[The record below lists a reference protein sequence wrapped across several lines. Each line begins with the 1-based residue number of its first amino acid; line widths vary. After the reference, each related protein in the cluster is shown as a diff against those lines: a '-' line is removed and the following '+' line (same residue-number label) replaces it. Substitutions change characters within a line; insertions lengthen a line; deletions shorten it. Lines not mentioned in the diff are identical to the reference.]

1 MGDTNVNL
9 AELIGSRICHDLI
22 SPIGAINNGLELL
35 EMVGSVQGP
44 EMELISG
51 SVGSAGA
58 RIRFF
63 RVAFGSAS
71 DQPLGRTEVS
81 ELLKDVESVGRI
93 RVNWHVTEAVPRNQ
107 VKLTFLALMCCES
120 AMPMGGNVTVTNDGG
135 GWTVVGVAD
144 KLNIDADLWKNLP
157 KGQFPNKVTP
167 AQVQFAL
174 LPKTAVSMGRRV
186 AAETTSTRV
195 AIRF

>member
-1 MGDTNVNL
+1 MSDTTVNL

-22 SPIGAINNGLELL
+22 SPIGAITNGLELL

-81 ELLKDVESVGRI
+81 ELLRDVERAGRV
-93 RVNWHVTEAVPRNQ
+93 RVNWHLTEPVPRGQ
-107 VKLTFLALMCCES
+107 VKLAFLALMCCES
-120 AMPMGGNVTVTNDGG
+120 AMPFGGEVTIDH
-135 GWTVVGVAD
+135 VGENWIITGSAD
-144 KLNIDADLWKNLP
+144 KLNIDSDLWKNLP
-157 KGQFPNKVTP
+157 KGRFTSKVTP

-174 LPKTAVSMGRRV
+174 LPETAASMGRRV
-186 AAETTSTRV
+186 ATETASTRV
-195 AIRF
+195 LIRF

>member
-1 MGDTNVNL
+1 MSDTTVNM

-22 SPIGAINNGLELL
+22 SPIGAITNGLELL
-35 EMVGSVQGP
+35 EMVGGTQGP

-71 DQPLGRTEVS
+71 DQPLGRAEVS
-81 ELLKDVESVGRI
+81 ELLKDVERAGRV
-93 RVNWHVTEAVPRNQ
+93 RVNWHLTEAVPRNQ
-107 VKLTFLALMCCES
+107 VKLAFLALMCCES
-120 AMPMGGNVTVTNDGG
+120 AMPFGGEVTIANTGETWTVTGS
-135 GWTVVGVAD
+135 AD
-144 KLNIDADLWKNLP
+144 KLNLDNDLWKSLP
-157 KGQFPNKVTP
+157 LGRFANKVTP

-174 LPKTAVSMGRRV
+174 LPETAASMGRRV
-186 AAETTSTRV
+186 AAETTSTRIV
-195 AIRF
+195 IRF

>member
-1 MGDTNVNL
+1 MSDTTVNL

-22 SPIGAINNGLELL
+22 SPIGAITNGLELL
-35 EMVGSVQGP
+35 EMVGAVQGP

-81 ELLKDVESVGRI
+81 ELLKDVERAGRV
-93 RVNWHVTEAVPRNQ
+93 RVNWHLTEAVPRNQ
-107 VKLTFLALMCCES
+107 VKLAFLALMCCEN
-120 AMPMGGNVTVTNDGG
+120 AMPFGGEVTIGQNGESWTVTGS
-135 GWTVVGVAD
+135 AD
-144 KLNIDADLWKNLP
+144 KLNVDNDLWKNLP
-157 KGQFPNKVTP
+157 TGRYPNKVTP

-174 LPKTAVSMGRRV
+174 LPKTATSVGRRV
-186 AAETTSTRV
+186 VAETTSTRV
-195 AIRF
+195 VIRF

>member
-1 MGDTNVNL
+1 MGATDVNL

-22 SPIGAINNGLELL
+22 SPIGAITNGLELL

-71 DQPLGRTEVS
+71 DQPLGRAEVS
-81 ELLKDVESVGRI
+81 DLLRDLERTGRI
-93 RVNWHVTEAVPRNQ
+93 RVNWKLTEAVPRNQ
-107 VKLTFLALMCCES
+107 VKLAFLALMCCES
-120 AMPMGGNVTVTNDGG
+120 AMPFGGEVEIAALDDA
-135 GWTVVGVAD
+135 WTIIGVAD
-144 KLNIDADLWKNLP
+144 KLNIDGGLWKGAATGRFSE
-157 KGQFPNKVTP
+157 KISP

-174 LPKTAVSMGRRV
+174 LPETASSMGRRIAV
-186 AAETTSTRV
+186 ETTATRV
-195 AIRF
+195 TLRF

>member
-1 MGDTNVNL
+1 MGATDVNL

-22 SPIGAINNGLELL
+22 SPIGAITNGLELL
-35 EMVGSVQGP
+35 DMVGAVQGP

-71 DQPLGRTEVS
+71 DQPLGRSEVA
-81 ELLKDVESVGRI
+81 ELLKDVERAGRV
-93 RVNWHVTEAVPRNQ
+93 RVNWNLTEAMPRNQ
-107 VKLTFLALMCCES
+107 VKLAFLALMCCES
-120 AMPMGGNVTVTNDGG
+120 AMPFGGQVDISTSDTGWQVTGT
-135 GWTVVGVAD
+135 AD
-144 KLNIDADLWKNLP
+144 KLNIDNDFWKNAAT
-157 KGQFPNKVTP
+157 GNFANKLTP

-174 LPKTAVSMGRRV
+174 LPETAAAMGRRV
-186 AAETTSTRV
+186 AVETATTRV
-195 AIRF
+195 TLRF

>member
-1 MGDTNVNL
+1 MGGTNVNL

-22 SPIGAINNGLELL
+22 SPIGVINNGLELL
-35 EMVGSVQGP
+35 EMVGTTQGP

-58 RIRFF
+58 KIRFF

-71 DQPLGRTEVS
+71 DQPLGRAEVT
-81 ELLKDVESVGRI
+81 ELLKDVESVGRV
-93 RVNWHVTEAVPRNQ
+93 RVNWHVTDAMPRNQ
-107 VKLTFLALMCCES
+107 VKLAFLALMCCES
-120 AMPMGGNVTVTNDGG
+120 AMPMGGDVTVANNGG
-135 GWTVVGVAD
+135 SWTVVGVAD

-157 KGQFPNKVTP
+157 KGQFANKVTP

-174 LPKTAVSMGRRV
+174 LPQTAASMGRRV

>member
-1 MGDTNVNL
+1 MGASDVNL

-22 SPIGAINNGLELL
+22 SPIGAITNGLELL
-35 EMVGSVQGP
+35 DMVGAVQGP

-71 DQPLGRTEVS
+71 DQPLGRAEIT
-81 ELLKDVESVGRI
+81 ELLNDVERAGRV
-93 RVNWHVTEAVPRNQ
+93 RVNWNLTEPVPRNQ
-107 VKLTFLALMCCES
+107 VKLAFLALMCCES
-120 AMPMGGNVTVTNDGG
+120 AMPLGGTVDVTSQGANWIVTGS
-135 GWTVVGVAD
+135 AD
-144 KLNIDADLWKNLP
+144 KLNVDSDLWKHVVTER
-157 KGQFPNKVTP
+157 FPNKLTP

-174 LPKTAVSMGRRV
+174 LPETAKTMGRRV
-186 AAETTSTRV
+186 AAETTATRV
-195 AIRF
+195 SLRF

>member
-1 MGDTNVNL
+1 MSDTTVNL

-22 SPIGAINNGLELL
+22 SPIGAITNGLELL
-35 EMVGSVQGP
+35 EMVGAVQGP

-81 ELLKDVESVGRI
+81 ELLKDVEHAGRV
-93 RVNWHVTEAVPRNQ
+93 RVNWHLTEAVPRNQ
-107 VKLTFLALMCCES
+107 VKLAFLALMCCES
-120 AMPMGGNVTVTNDGG
+120 AMPFGGEVTIDQNGESWTVTGS
-135 GWTVVGVAD
+135 AD
-144 KLNIDADLWKNLP
+144 KLNVDNDLWKNLP
-157 KGQFPNKVTP
+157 TGRFPSKVTP

-174 LPKTAVSMGRRV
+174 LPKTATSVGRRV
-186 AAETTSTRV
+186 AVETTSTRV
-195 AIRF
+195 VIRF

>member
-1 MGDTNVNL
+1 MGASDVNL

-22 SPIGAINNGLELL
+22 SPIGAITNGLELL
-35 EMVGSVQGP
+35 EMVGAVQGP

-71 DQPLGRTEVS
+71 DQPLGRTEVV
-81 ELLKDVESVGRI
+81 ELLKDVEKAGRLRI
-93 RVNWHVTEAVPRNQ
+93 SWNLTEPVPRNQ
-107 VKLTFLALMCCES
+107 VKLAFLAVMCCES
-120 AMPMGGNVTVTNDGG
+120 AMPFGGEVEIETQGDAWTVT
-135 GWTVVGVAD
+135 GVAD
-144 KLNIDADLWKNLP
+144 KLNLNTGLWKGIGSGRFTEKLS
-157 KGQFPNKVTP
+157 P

-174 LPKTAVSMGRRV
+174 LPDTASTMGRRIT
-186 AAETTSTRV
+186 AETTATRV
-195 AIRF
+195 TLRF

>member
-1 MGDTNVNL
+1 MGASDVNL

-22 SPIGAINNGLELL
+22 SPIGAITNGLELL
-35 EMVGSVQGP
+35 EMVGAVQGP

-71 DQPLGRTEVS
+71 DQPLGRAEVV
-81 ELLKDVESVGRI
+81 ELLRDVERAGRLKI
-93 RVNWHVTEAVPRNQ
+93 NWNLAEPVPRNQ
-107 VKLTFLALMCCES
+107 VKLAFLALMCCES
-120 AMPMGGNVTVTNDGG
+120 AMPFGGEVDITVQGT
-135 GWTVVGVAD
+135 GWTVTGMAD
-144 KLNIDADLWKNLP
+144 KLNLDSGLWK
-157 KGQFPNKVTP
+157 GVTTGRFANKLSP

-174 LPKTAVSMGRRV
+174 LPDTASTMGRRIT
-186 AAETTSTRV
+186 AETTATQV
-195 AIRF
+195 KLRF

>member
-35 EMVGSVQGP
+35 EMVGTMQGP

-58 RIRFF
+58 KIRFF

-71 DQPLGRTEVS
+71 DQPLGRAEVT
-81 ELLKDVESVGRI
+81 ELLKDVESVGRV
-93 RVNWHVTEAVPRNQ
+93 RVNWHVTDAMPRNQ
-107 VKLTFLALMCCES
+107 VKLAFLALMCCES
-120 AMPMGGNVTVTNDGG
+120 AMPMGGDVTVANNGG
-135 GWTVVGVAD
+135 SWTVVGVAD

-157 KGQFPNKVTP
+157 KGQFANKVTP

-174 LPKTAVSMGRRV
+174 LPQTAASMGRRV